1 MDIHLWKNSTKV
13 KGGII
18 MKKKI
23 IIILLVIL
31 VMLLILLRFYNEIGW
46 FIYEKICG
54 LPTDFARLSDLPR
67 NHQRTIT
74 VDDRWIL
81 PGSADV
87 FAVYKTDAKW
97 YAHPYPFG
105 WYWYQGCGSGVFAGS
120 YNGGYI
126 WLSFLSCQWSNS

>member
-46 FIYEKICG
+46 FIYEKIY
-54 LPTDFARLSDLPR
+54 D
-67 NHQRTIT
+67 
-74 VDDRWIL
+74 
-81 PGSADV
+81 
-87 FAVYKTDAKW
+87 YKYKE
-97 YAHPYPFG
+97 
-105 WYWYQGCGSGVFAGS
+105 
-120 YNGGYI
+120 I
-126 WLSFLSCQWSNS
+126 